1 MSFSKSYK
9 IDLYS
14 CKFTVIV
21 TDNMFQEERKIYN
34 KYDEEHNEYSDI
46 DGLSICFS
54 HDDYY
59 ILFKEG
65 IITHNLI
72 AHELYHLVCSMMD
85 HRMIDDEEARAWL
98 IGYVTAL
105 VYQTFGKAKIEI
117 GDGH

>member
-1 MSFSKSYK
+1 
-9 IDLYS
+9 
-14 CKFTVIV
+14 
-21 TDNMFQEERKIYN
+21 MFAEEKKIYN
-34 KYDEEHNEYSDI
+34 KYDEEHDDYSDI

-98 IGYVTAL
+98 VGYVTAL
-105 VYQTFGKAKIEI
+105 VYQTFDKAKISI
-117 GDGH
+117 GHGH